1 MKRLAIFIGG
11 LFMLPAFAEVAPVF
25 YEDGIEYSDVVYD
38 EYGNPILDYEYD
50 DTDLVSDTNE
60 NATKPSVS
68 GARVVSGTR
77 SNATNRTTVGRAI
90 PTATTATSSNGR
102 ASAANSSRVV
112 AARTT
117 TNSSPR
123 STSNSR
129 GVASRTTSTTAA
141 RTTGSTAATRAAAT
155 RATGGSGRAT
165 SARTGSAGTGTV
177 ARTATTT
184 RTTTGARTA
193 NASRVSRAATKL
205 NTVVTTTAVPTEN
218 VTIYDENGL
227 LYLPTSKN
235 NRAGTSVA
243 GNRAS
248 IVASEVGPGLKNA
261 RINSNRTPTLRMST
275 LSGAS
280 VSTSVSN
287 EVITPEDMDEL
298 AELTDYCKAQYAA
311 CMDNYCNVLDDNQ
324 GRCSCSANIKN
335 YAKAEA
341 ALKAATEELQEVAQK
356 IQYIGLS
363 AREVETLFTQ
373 TEAELKMQS
382 TTDTSQLKTSLDKIK
397 DMIIDVQSGN
407 ATSNSTSGL
416 AFDLSGLLDFTIDST
431 GFDLTAFLGGFGTSG
446 NTINNQRGA
455 ELFKTAT
462 NRCKANVLKS
472 CTAQGVDASLV
483 TNAYDLEID
492 KECIIYERN
501 LNDSNDQMVATVR
514 NAKSVLQK
522 ARLLVEQSKNE
533 YDMRGCINA
542 LDSCMQDEYV
552 CGSDYEKCLD
562 PSGRYIVNG
571 EVVIG
576 TDPGRAVNGV
586 SDGATGVLDGNIC
599 SMNLYNVWN
608 YGNSTPGQ
616 TETSNC
622 KNAWNSYSLQSGN
635 GNLSDYIKETLGE
648 HDGLGMSQFIQNK
661 IGWNEKDKNYG
672 MCMSVLNK
680 CQDFTYTGN
689 GTSRKYNPK
698 NEVVKQYLDRIL
710 IQIKAKQDE
719 ILTEHAESC
728 ITDVTTCLSQNNY
741 PFDEVA
747 DNVVAANIA
756 INACRST
763 IVTCMSVNGYSVDN
777 PTPTDLSSWICGI
790 TTGSPD
796 CIASGG
802 ETSTETYTVT
812 FDCWDAS
819 WGTVASI
826 TQSSPGA
833 YITLPPYGCTPPNA
847 TQTGWKLPWV
857 MGGSVK
863 HAGDR
868 VKPTGNVTIDAYY
881 NNNTVTVTLNQNGGG
896 SNGTLYFADNT
907 WYQDSGKSQTVS
919 SVPNGM
925 RPTRSGYT
933 FRGYTNTKQTP
944 DITSN
949 RQSNNVSLL
958 ENNELVINKNYGFT
972 SNSPW
977 FEQGATSATIYA
989 AWAKNCVDTTHC
1001 KLEISPDTGRV
1012 TYTQQGTCPN
1022 GWTGDTEGYSMT
1034 CATADGLQYQTINL
1048 NDNCPEGGCTKASS
1062 PNPIYYVRQ
1071 KGNTNYEAGK
1081 WYKVEPSESNTNPSN
1096 DKITQLT
1103 WTPTSSYPF
1112 KGFWEV
1118 LEGSSTQ
1125 AISSN
1130 GTILTSYVPYNSMSS
1145 LTANWDRLKFT
1156 WRCNSSCTS
1165 GQNGSTYVSSGTV
1178 VTATTYCG
1186 ENALWSQ
1193 CNGQAWTGGQSTYT
1207 VNTETTC
1214 TATCNGG
1221 SGGGGASPQRGSN
1234 WIELDI
1240 PE

>member
-77 SNATNRTTVGRAI
+77 SNAANRTTVGRAI

-155 RATGGSGRAT
+155 RATGGSGRTT
-165 SARTGSAGTGTV
+165 STRTGSTGTGTV

-741 PFDEVA
+741 PFDDV
-747 DNVVAANIA
+747 NNNRVQANIA

-763 IVTCMSVNGYSVDN
+763 IVTCMSVNGYSVDD
-777 PTPTDLSSWICGI
+777 PTPSDLFPWICGI
-790 TTGSPD
+790 TTGTTD
-796 CIASGG
+796 CSGNSGGGGSGG
-802 ETSTETYTVT
+802 ETPVTPTNCTVT
-812 FDCWDAS
+812 YNCNNGNS
-819 WGTVASI
+819 GGTAPS
-826 TQSSPGA
+826 
-833 YITLPPYGCTPPNA
+833 
-847 TQTGWKLPWV
+847 
-857 MGGSVK
+857 
-863 HAGDR
+863 
-868 VKPTGNVTIDAYY
+868 
-881 NNNTVTVTLNQNGGG
+881 
-896 SNGTLYFADNT
+896 
-907 WYQDSGKSQTVS
+907 SQTVS
-919 SVPNGM
+919 QGSSIVVQSGTSCTAPSGRTFGGWLVGSTTSSTLWPAGSTQTCQSRTLYANWVSGSVTAHNITWRPQQSSVSVPTSCETTYYTSPNVQYKTCAPGAVSGKTFKGWCTNAAGTSGCSTTSQ
-925 RPTRSGYT
+925 PTRAIIPANSSS
-933 FRGYTNTKQTP
+933 
-944 DITSN
+944 DITF
-949 RQSNNVSLL
+949 
-958 ENNELVINKNYGFT
+958 YGQ
-972 SNSPW
+972 W
-977 FEQGATSATIYA
+977 DEATPV
-989 AWAKNCVDTTHC
+989 W
-1001 KLEISPDTGRV
+1001 
-1012 TYTQQGTCPN
+1012 TQ
-1022 GWTGDTEGYSMT
+1022 
-1034 CATADGLQYQTINL
+1034 INL
-1048 NDNCPEGGCTKASS
+1048 DDNGGSGSA
-1062 PNPIYYVRQ
+1062 PNPIYFQSVSGISACP
-1071 KGNTNYEAGK
+1071 KGYYGTRTCDTSDIWLALEEGIPTRAGCD
-1081 WYKVEPSESNTNPSN
+1081 YRGHFTAENQEVVN
-1096 DKITQLT
+1096 DHGEFNQSFVPAAI
-1103 WTPTSSYPF
+1103 
-1112 KGFWEV
+1112 
-1118 LEGSSTQ
+1118 GS
-1125 AISSN
+1125 
-1130 GTILTSYVPYNSMSS
+1130 
-1145 LTANWDRLKFT
+1145 R
-1156 WRCNSSCTS
+1156 
-1165 GQNGSTYVSSGTV
+1165 V
-1178 VTATTYCG
+1178 VTAT
-1186 ENALWSQ
+1186 AQ
-1193 CNGQAWTGGQSTYT
+1193 WTGA
-1207 VNTETTC
+1207 NC
-1214 TATCNGG
+1214 
-1221 SGGGGASPQRGSN
+1221 GSN
-1234 WIELDI
+1234 DGQHSFGNQTFEGVTGYITGDGTEGTL
-1240 PE
+1240 

>member
-38 EYGNPILDYEYD
+38 EYGNPIFDYEYD

-77 SNATNRTTVGRAI
+77 LNAANRTTVGRAI

-205 NTVVTTTAVPTEN
+205 NTVVTTTTIPTEN
-218 VTIYDENGL
+218 VTVYTDGDP
-227 LYLPTSKN
+227 LYIGTNAAADRMGATSAG
-235 NRAGTSVA
+235 NRNTAR
-243 GNRAS
+243 NRAS
-248 IVASEVGPGLKNA
+248 IVASEVGPG
-261 RINSNRTPTLRMST
+261 NRGASLRNQSTLRMST
-275 LSGAS
+275 ITSGA
-280 VSTSVSN
+280 STSVSN

-472 CTAQGVDASLV
+472 CTTQGVDASLV

-790 TTGSPD
+790 TTGTTDCSGINPDDQPTPSGNYTVTYNCNGGTGSISSQSVVPGSSVVLPSATVCSKSGYTLVGWQCGANSLSPNSNFTPTATTVCRANWQINGGNQTITWSTPRGSTSGCPRNYTFSDSNQSVICNVGSVNGWVFQGWCRTDNPSICSTSSNLYRVIIPGNWTQPISFTGTWKQLTEDPVWVTFNVNDQNCGANNPGCILDSDPKTLYYQTNRNIDDTCPTGWYVAAD
-796 CIASGG
+796 CQSSKLTRLTDGPVSENANCVYQGHFNAASGG
-802 ETSTETYTVT
+802 
-812 FDCWDAS
+812 
-819 WGTVASI
+819 
-826 TQSSPGA
+826 TQ
-833 YITLPPYGCTPPNA
+833 YIANDY
-847 TQTGWKLPWV
+847 KF
-857 MGGSVK
+857 
-863 HAGDR
+863 
-868 VKPTGNVTIDAYY
+868 
-881 NNNTVTVTLNQNGGG
+881 NNNIPTSG
-896 SNGTLYFADNT
+896 GTLYAHWSCQGDE
-907 WYQDSGKSQTVS
+907 
-919 SVPNGM
+919 P
-925 RPTRSGYT
+925 PTEEPANFVG
-933 FRGYTNTKQTP
+933 
-944 DITSN
+944 
-949 RQSNNVSLL
+949 
-958 ENNELVINKNYGFT
+958 
-972 SNSPW
+972 
-977 FEQGATSATIYA
+977 
-989 AWAKNCVDTTHC
+989 
-1001 KLEISPDTGRV
+1001 KLE
-1012 TYTQQGTCPN
+1012 
-1022 GWTGDTEGYSMT
+1022 
-1034 CATADGLQYQTINL
+1034 L
-1048 NDNCPEGGCTKASS
+1048 
-1062 PNPIYYVRQ
+1062 
-1071 KGNTNYEAGK
+1071 
-1081 WYKVEPSESNTNPSN
+1081 
-1096 DKITQLT
+1096 
-1103 WTPTSSYPF
+1103 
-1112 KGFWEV
+1112 
-1118 LEGSSTQ
+1118 
-1125 AISSN
+1125 
-1130 GTILTSYVPYNSMSS
+1130 
-1145 LTANWDRLKFT
+1145 AN
-1156 WRCNSSCTS
+1156 
-1165 GQNGSTYVSSGTV
+1165 
-1178 VTATTYCG
+1178 
-1186 ENALWSQ
+1186 
-1193 CNGQAWTGGQSTYT
+1193 
-1207 VNTETTC
+1207 
-1214 TATCNGG
+1214 
-1221 SGGGGASPQRGSN
+1221 
-1234 WIELDI
+1234 
-1240 PE
+1240 

>member
-1 MKRLAIFIGG
+1 MIKCMERKEEFIMKRLAIFIGG

-205 NTVVTTTAVPTEN
+205 NTVVTTTTIPTEN
-218 VTIYDENGL
+218 VTVYTDGDP
-227 LYLPTSKN
+227 LYIGTNAAADRMGATSAG
-235 NRAGTSVA
+235 NRNSA

-248 IVASEVGPGLKNA
+248 IVASEVGPG
-261 RINSNRTPTLRMST
+261 NRGASLRNQSTLRMST
-275 LSGAS
+275 ITSGA
-280 VSTSVSN
+280 STSVSN

-616 TETSNC
+616 TDASQTNC

-635 GNLSDYIKETLGE
+635 GNLSDYIDQTLGN

-796 CIASGG
+796 CIAGGGDGSTCSIDHLENCNATNCGNISGYAWC
-802 ETSTETYTVT
+802 TSPRGCRPSGQCSSTTGYVITYDCNGGTSKVSSLTQPVT
-812 FDCWDAS
+812 GGANFTTWLAS
-819 WGTVASI
+819 ATC
-826 TQSSPGA
+826 SSPTGD
-833 YITLPPYGCTPPNA
+833 YIFRGWMVDGSSSNVLNAGA
-847 TQTGWKLPWV
+847 TQTYSYNRNITLKAKWGQGYSIAW
-857 MGGSVK
+857 
-863 HAGDR
+863 
-868 VKPTGNVTIDAYY
+868 
-881 NNNTVTVTLNQNGGG
+881 NNNTSRSDQAQIIDDPQAQGTNCPTKYYTGGTTTVTCQRVCSNCNLTLVGWSTDPNCPSNKLNGTTFTLPSSSNGPLTYYGCWSDGEQDYNGGG
-896 SNGTLYFADNT
+896 RLTFGT
-907 WYQDSGKSQTVS
+907 
-919 SVPNGM
+919 
-925 RPTRSGYT
+925 
-933 FRGYTNTKQTP
+933 
-944 DITSN
+944 
-949 RQSNNVSLL
+949 
-958 ENNELVINKNYGFT
+958 
-972 SNSPW
+972 
-977 FEQGATSATIYA
+977 
-989 AWAKNCVDTTHC
+989 
-1001 KLEISPDTGRV
+1001 
-1012 TYTQQGTCPN
+1012 
-1022 GWTGDTEGYSMT
+1022 
-1034 CATADGLQYQTINL
+1034 
-1048 NDNCPEGGCTKASS
+1048 
-1062 PNPIYYVRQ
+1062 
-1071 KGNTNYEAGK
+1071 GN
-1081 WYKVEPSESNTNPSN
+1081 
-1096 DKITQLT
+1096 
-1103 WTPTSSYPF
+1103 
-1112 KGFWEV
+1112 
-1118 LEGSSTQ
+1118 
-1125 AISSN
+1125 
-1130 GTILTSYVPYNSMSS
+1130 
-1145 LTANWDRLKFT
+1145 
-1156 WRCNSSCTS
+1156 
-1165 GQNGSTYVSSGTV
+1165 
-1178 VTATTYCG
+1178 
-1186 ENALWSQ
+1186 
-1193 CNGQAWTGGQSTYT
+1193 
-1207 VNTETTC
+1207 
-1214 TATCNGG
+1214 
-1221 SGGGGASPQRGSN
+1221 
-1234 WIELDI
+1234 
-1240 PE
+1240 

>member
-77 SNATNRTTVGRAI
+77 SNAANRTTVGRAI

-155 RATGGSGRAT
+155 RATGGSGRTT
-165 SARTGSAGTGTV
+165 STRTGSTGTGTV

-741 PFDEVA
+741 PFDDV
-747 DNVVAANIA
+747 NNNRVQANIA

-763 IVTCMSVNGYSVDN
+763 IVTCMSVNGYSVDD
-777 PTPTDLSSWICGI
+777 PTPSDLFPWICGI
-790 TTGSPD
+790 TTGTTD
-796 CIASGG
+796 CSGNSG
-802 ETSTETYTVT
+802 SETPVTPTTYTVT
-812 FDCWDAS
+812 
-819 WGTVASI
+819 
-826 TQSSPGA
+826 
-833 YITLPPYGCTPPNA
+833 
-847 TQTGWKLPWV
+847 
-857 MGGSVK
+857 
-863 HAGDR
+863 
-868 VKPTGNVTIDAYY
+868 Y
-881 NNNTVTVTLNQNGGG
+881 N
-896 SNGTLYFADNT
+896 
-907 WYQDSGKSQTVS
+907 
-919 SVPNGM
+919 
-925 RPTRSGYT
+925 
-933 FRGYTNTKQTP
+933 
-944 DITSN
+944 
-949 RQSNNVSLL
+949 
-958 ENNELVINKNYGFT
+958 
-972 SNSPW
+972 
-977 FEQGATSATIYA
+977 
-989 AWAKNCVDTTHC
+989 
-1001 KLEISPDTGRV
+1001 
-1012 TYTQQGTCPN
+1012 
-1022 GWTGDTEGYSMT
+1022 
-1034 CATADGLQYQTINL
+1034 
-1048 NDNCPEGGCTKASS
+1048 
-1062 PNPIYYVRQ
+1062 
-1071 KGNTNYEAGK
+1071 
-1081 WYKVEPSESNTNPSN
+1081 
-1096 DKITQLT
+1096 
-1103 WTPTSSYPF
+1103 
-1112 KGFWEV
+1112 
-1118 LEGSSTQ
+1118 
-1125 AISSN
+1125 
-1130 GTILTSYVPYNSMSS
+1130 
-1145 LTANWDRLKFT
+1145 
-1156 WRCNSSCTS
+1156 
-1165 GQNGSTYVSSGTV
+1165 
-1178 VTATTYCG
+1178 
-1186 ENALWSQ
+1186 
-1193 CNGQAWTGGQSTYT
+1193 
-1207 VNTETTC
+1207 
-1214 TATCNGG
+1214 CNGG
-1221 SGGGGASPQRGSN
+1221 SGTAPISQSVAYNAGFTVRANTCTAPTSKRFNGWLVNSTSTSTVWLANQSITYPYQYNVTLYAR
-1234 WIELDI
+1234 WADI
-1240 PE
+1240 PSSNFSTVDIESVTGYITGDGTEGTL